1 MKFSSL
7 NLETNLKIFV
17 LDSIELFA
25 QLDNNFLHFSV
36 MLIRTNIYTF
46 FVSQLD
52 ITYQKIVNYL
62 LHSLEIKQ
70 ELFVAVLLHWLLYFI
85 WEKLQIPI
93 KRSKEFHC

>member
-25 QLDNNFLHFSV
+25 QLDNNFLHFSF

-70 ELFVAVLLHWLLYFI
+70 ELFVVVLLH
-85 WEKLQIPI
+85 
-93 KRSKEFHC
+93 